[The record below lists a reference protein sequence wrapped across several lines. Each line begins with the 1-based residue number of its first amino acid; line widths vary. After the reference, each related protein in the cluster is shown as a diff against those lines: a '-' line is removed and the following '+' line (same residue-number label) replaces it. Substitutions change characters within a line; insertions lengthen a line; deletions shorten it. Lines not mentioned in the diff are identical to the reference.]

1 MNEYY
6 RRVIYAN
13 EHFKGFQPGWET
25 DMGMIYI
32 LFGIPND
39 VERTN
44 DHRLRKVYESWH
56 YFEINKDFVFVDENG
71 FGDFRLK
78 TPYLG
83 YPR

>member
-1 MNEYY
+1 MFDKFSA
-6 RRVIYAN
+6 ISL
-13 EHFKGFQPGWET
+13 FFT
-25 DMGMIYI
+25 DLKDRTWHREIIDSGRCAVD
-32 LFGIPND
+32 D

-44 DHRLRKVYESWH
+44 DHRQQKVYESWH

-78 TPYLG
+78 TPYFG